1 MVRVVGKMTAS
12 DQTVWAIVSGL
23 VEWKECLWFVVM
35 AQENNLLDVN
45 EKLKNKHWQW
55 QRFGRAEIDF

>member
-1 MVRVVGKMTAS
+1 MGKMTAR
-12 DQTVWAIVSGL
+12 DQTMWALVSEL

-45 EKLKNKHWQW
+45 EK
-55 QRFGRAEIDF
+55 